1 MPGMAMRLVR
11 TITAKNRAEIA
22 RMVELVP
29 EGAQVEIMS
38 DPQTDPQRRLMFALL
53 GDLSEQLLHCG
64 ERLSKEDWKAV
75 FLKAGGAKL
84 RWVPALDGEGVVAIG
99 YSSKILGKVKM
110 SEMIERIYEYG
121 ARHGVKFREPGERA
135 A

>member
-1 MPGMAMRLVR
+1 MRMSR
-11 TITAKNRAEIA
+11 TITAANRAMILS
-22 RMVELVP
+22 MVEAAPL
-29 EGAQVEIMS
+29 GAQIELMD

-53 GDLSEQLLHCG
+53 GELSEQLPHCG

-75 FLKAGGAKL
+75 FLKAMGAKL
-84 RWVPALDGEGVVAIG
+84 RFVPALDGEGVVAVG

-121 ARHGVKFREPGERA
+121 ARHGVTFREPGERA

>member
-1 MPGMAMRLVR
+1 MRLSR
-11 TITAKNRAEIA
+11 TITTANRVDIIKAVA
-22 RMVELVP
+22 DAPL
-29 EGAQVEIMS
+29 GAQIELMT

-53 GDLSEQLLHCG
+53 GELSEQLAHCG

-84 RWVPALDGEGVVAIG
+84 RFVPALDGEGVVAVG